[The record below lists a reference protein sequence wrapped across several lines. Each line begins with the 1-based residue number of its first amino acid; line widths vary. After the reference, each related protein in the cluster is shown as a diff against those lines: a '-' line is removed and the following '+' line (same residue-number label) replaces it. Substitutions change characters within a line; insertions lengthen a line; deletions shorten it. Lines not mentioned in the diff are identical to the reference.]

1 MSILSSLRRQTFLI
15 PCTVE
20 IEHSV
25 DSLHAHVEL
34 DGNFEIHPGDEVLV
48 HDAPTDVPFGEKIL
62 VNRTATIIRAGK
74 LERVWTRFS
83 GHFELSEL
91 YEVSF
96 SQRRKL

>member
-1 MSILSSLRRQTFLI
+1 MSIFSRLSRQTFSI

-20 IEHSV
+20 IEHTI

-34 DGNFEIHPGDEVLV
+34 DGDFEIRPGDEVLV
-48 HDAPTDVPFGEKIL
+48 HNAPTDVPFGGKIL
-62 VNRTATIIRAGK
+62 VHRTATIIRAGM
-74 LERVWTRFS
+74 LERVWTRFA
-83 GHFELSEL
+83 GHFELNEL